1 VAEVQQKS
9 PSHLLQSGAG
19 LLKRS
24 LAAKLA
30 SNHPDG
36 FARLAGEL
44 GERTFLA
51 FLNFQELTCMKK
63 KLIAMAVAGLAS
75 SAALA
80 QTSVTVYGV
89 ADLGYVYSQGNAGI
103 GGGKNKF
110 SGIAGG
116 GVTAGNRLGFKGE
129 EALGNGLKAVFTLE
143 YGLYLDN
150 NSGLGSGNN
159 GGLNARQQFVGLS
172 SNFGTV
178 SLGRQYAPGFNAT
191 ANNDALE
198 ATDMGIQSSLSVYA
212 GNSITP
218 NSPARYNNSI
228 AYTSNNLSGFTV
240 SAIYGFGETQDAAGG
255 FNDNFVSTSD
265 NGKLGFGLNYA
276 NGPINLDAVYQSR
289 QNVSFGVPGTGDDIN
304 EWYLGGSWDFKVV
317 KAYASYQALDNN
329 NQGAVL
335 GGYGNVIGKKND
347 IWTVGLSAPVFS
359 NGVVGLS
366 YGKLS
371 VDNRNAADGDSWGW
385 GAMYTHNL
393 SKRTAL
399 YVAYTY
405 FDNDRNSVPV
415 QTQVVGGPDSSGIGA
430 LGENNYTFG
439 TGIRHSF

>member
-1 VAEVQQKS
+1 ME
-9 PSHLLQSGAG
+9 
-19 LLKRS
+19 
-24 LAAKLA
+24 
-30 SNHPDG
+30 
-36 FARLAGEL
+36 
-44 GERTFLA
+44 
-51 FLNFQELTCMKK
+51 K

-75 SAALA
+75 TVAVG
-80 QTSVTVYGV
+80 QTNVTVYGL
-89 ADLGYVYSQGNAGI
+89 ADVGYVYSQGNAGI
-103 GGGKNKF
+103 GGGTNKF
-110 SGIAGG
+110 SGLAGG

-143 YGLYLDN
+143 YGLDLDIN
-150 NSGLGSGNN
+150 AGIGT

-172 SNFGTV
+172 SNLGTI

-191 ANNDALE
+191 VNNDALE
-198 ATDMGIQSSLSVYA
+198 AADMGIQSSLSVYA

-240 SAIYGFGETQDAAGG
+240 SAIYGFGESDLGG
-255 FNDNFVSTSD
+255 LNNARNSD
-265 NGKLGFGLNYA
+265 NSKFGLGLNYA
-276 NGPINLDAVYQSR
+276 NGPINLDALYQSR
-289 QNVSFGVPGTGDDIN
+289 QNVTVAFPRLAGTGDDIN

-329 NQGAVL
+329 NRGAVL
-335 GGYGNVIGKKND
+335 GAYGNVIADKND
-347 IWTVGLSAPVFS
+347 IWTVGLTVPVFS
-359 NGVVGLS
+359 NGLVGLS

-371 VDNRNAADGDSWGW
+371 VDNRNAPDGDSWGW

-399 YVAYTY
+399 YAAYTY
-405 FDNDRNSVPV
+405 FDNDRNSVAV
-415 QTQVVGGPDSSGIGA
+415 QTQVAGGGVGIGA
-430 LGENNYTFG
+430 LGQSNYTFG

>member
-1 VAEVQQKS
+1 
-9 PSHLLQSGAG
+9 
-19 LLKRS
+19 
-24 LAAKLA
+24 
-30 SNHPDG
+30 
-36 FARLAGEL
+36 
-44 GERTFLA
+44 
-51 FLNFQELTCMKK
+51 MKK
-63 KLIAMAVAGLAS
+63 KLIAIAVAGLAS
-75 SAALA
+75 GAALA
-80 QTSVTVYGV
+80 QTNVTIYGV
-89 ADLGYVYSQGNAGI
+89 ADVGYVYSQGNALSVANGGI
-103 GGGKNKF
+103 GGKNKF
-110 SGIAGG
+110 SGLAGG

-143 YGLYLDN
+143 YALELDN
-150 NSGLGSGNN
+150 NDGIGNTT

-212 GNSITP
+212 GNAITP

-240 SAIYGFGETQDAAGG
+240 SAIYGFGETSDAANG
-255 FNDNFVSTSD
+255 FNDNFVSTGD
-265 NGKLGFGLNYA
+265 DGRFGLGLNYA

-289 QNVSFGVPGTGDDIN
+289 QNVTRQFNGAPTPAGTGDDIN

-317 KAYASYQALDNN
+317 KAYASYQALDND

-335 GGYGNVIGKKND
+335 NFTNTPIGKKND
-347 IWTVGLSAPVFS
+347 IWTVGLTVPVFS
-359 NGVVGLS
+359 NGLIGLS

-371 VDNRNAADGDSWGW
+371 VDNRNAPDGDSWGW

-399 YVAYTY
+399 YAAYTY
-405 FDNDRNSVPV
+405 FDNDRTGVAV
-415 QTQVVGGPDSSGIGA
+415 QTQVANGGVGIGA
-430 LGENNYTFG
+430 LGQSNYTFG

>member
-1 VAEVQQKS
+1 ME
-9 PSHLLQSGAG
+9 
-19 LLKRS
+19 
-24 LAAKLA
+24 
-30 SNHPDG
+30 
-36 FARLAGEL
+36 
-44 GERTFLA
+44 
-51 FLNFQELTCMKK
+51 K

-75 SAALA
+75 SVALA
-80 QTSVTVYGV
+80 QTNVTIYGV

-110 SGIAGG
+110 SGISNIN
-116 GVTAGNRLGFKGE
+116 AGNRLGFKGE

-143 YGLYLDN
+143 YGLDIDTN
-150 NSGLGSGNN
+150 QGIGT

-172 SNFGTV
+172 SNLGTV

-240 SAIYGFGETQDAAGG
+240 SAIYGFGESNLGG
-255 FNDNFVSTSD
+255 FNNASTSD
-265 NGKLGFGLNYA
+265 NGKFGLGLNYA

-289 QNVSFGVPGTGDDIN
+289 QNVTEAFPTPAGTGDDIN

-329 NQGAVL
+329 NRGAVL
-335 GGYGNVIGKKND
+335 GAYGNVIADKND
-347 IWTVGLSAPVFS
+347 IWTVGLSVPVFS
-359 NGVVGLS
+359 NGLVGLS

-371 VDNRNAADGDSWGW
+371 VDNRNAPDGDSWGW

-399 YVAYTY
+399 YAAYTY
-405 FDNDRNSVPV
+405 FDNDRDAVAV
-415 QTQVVGGPDSSGIGA
+415 QTQVAGGQGVGA
-430 LGENNYTFG
+430 LGESNYTFG
-439 TGIRHSF
+439 AGIRHSF

>member
-1 VAEVQQKS
+1 
-9 PSHLLQSGAG
+9 
-19 LLKRS
+19 
-24 LAAKLA
+24 
-30 SNHPDG
+30 
-36 FARLAGEL
+36 
-44 GERTFLA
+44 
-51 FLNFQELTCMKK
+51 MKK

-75 SAALA
+75 SVALA
-80 QTSVTVYGV
+80 QTNVTIYGV

-110 SGIAGG
+110 SGISNIN
-116 GVTAGNRLGFKGE
+116 AGNRLGFKGE

-143 YGLYLDN
+143 YGLDIDKN
-150 NSGLGSGNN
+150 EGVGT

-198 ATDMGIQSSLSVYA
+198 ATNMGIQSSLSVYA

-240 SAIYGFGETQDAAGG
+240 SAIYGFGESNLGG
-255 FNDNFVSTSD
+255 FNNASTSD
-265 NGKLGFGLNYA
+265 NGKFGLGLNYA

-289 QNVSFGVPGTGDDIN
+289 QNVTEAFPTPAGTGDDIN

-329 NQGAVL
+329 NRGAVL
-335 GGYGNVIGKKND
+335 GAYGNVIADKND
-347 IWTVGLSAPVFS
+347 IWTVGLSVPVFS
-359 NGVVGLS
+359 NGLVGLS

-371 VDNRNAADGDSWGW
+371 VDNRNASDGDSWGW

-399 YVAYTY
+399 YAAYTY
-405 FDNDRNSVPV
+405 FDNDRDAVAV
-415 QTQVVGGPDSSGIGA
+415 QTQVAGGQGVGA
-430 LGENNYTFG
+430 LGESNYTFG
-439 TGIRHSF
+439 AGIRHSF

>member
-1 VAEVQQKS
+1 
-9 PSHLLQSGAG
+9 
-19 LLKRS
+19 
-24 LAAKLA
+24 
-30 SNHPDG
+30 
-36 FARLAGEL
+36 
-44 GERTFLA
+44 
-51 FLNFQELTCMKK
+51 MKK
-63 KLIAMAVAGLAS
+63 KLIAIAVAGLAS
-75 SAALA
+75 GAALA
-80 QTSVTVYGV
+80 QTNVTMYGV
-89 ADLGYVYSQGNAGI
+89 ADVGYVYSQGNAGI

-110 SGIAGG
+110 SGLAGG

-143 YGLYLDN
+143 YGLEMDIN
-150 NSGLGSGNN
+150 AGVGTS
-159 GGLNARQQFVGLS
+159 GLNARQQFVGLS

-240 SAIYGFGETQDAAGG
+240 SAIYGFGESNLGG
-255 FNDNFVSTSD
+255 LSNASTSD
-265 NGKLGFGLNYA
+265 NGRFGLGVNYA
-276 NGPINLDAVYQSR
+276 NGPINLDALYQSR
-289 QNVSFGVPGTGDDIN
+289 QNVTEAFPTPAGTGDDIN

-317 KAYASYQALDNN
+317 KAYASYQALDNKN
-329 NQGAVL
+329 RGAVF
-335 GGYGNVIGKKND
+335 GAYGNVIADEND
-347 IWTVGLSAPVFS
+347 IWTVGLTVPVFS

-371 VDNRNAADGDSWGW
+371 VDNRNAPDGDSWGW

-399 YVAYTY
+399 YAAYTY
-405 FDNDRNSVPV
+405 FDNDRTGVAV
-415 QTQVVGGPDSSGIGA
+415 QTQVANGGVGIGA
-430 LGENNYTFG
+430 LGQSNYTFG

>member
-1 VAEVQQKS
+1 ME
-9 PSHLLQSGAG
+9 
-19 LLKRS
+19 
-24 LAAKLA
+24 
-30 SNHPDG
+30 
-36 FARLAGEL
+36 
-44 GERTFLA
+44 
-51 FLNFQELTCMKK
+51 K

-75 SAALA
+75 SVALA
-80 QTSVTVYGV
+80 QTNVTIYGV

-110 SGIAGG
+110 SGISNIN
-116 GVTAGNRLGFKGE
+116 AGNRLGFKGE

-143 YGLYLDN
+143 YGLDIDTN
-150 NSGLGSGNN
+150 QGIGT

-172 SNFGTV
+172 SNLGTV

-240 SAIYGFGETQDAAGG
+240 SAIYGFGESDLGG
-255 FNDNFVSTSD
+255 LNNARNSD
-265 NGKLGFGLNYA
+265 NGKFGLGLNYA
-276 NGPINLDAVYQSR
+276 NGPINVDALYQSR
-289 QNVSFGVPGTGDDIN
+289 QNVTVAFPRLAGTGDDIN
-304 EWYLGGSWDFKVV
+304 EWYVGGSWDFKVV

-329 NQGAVL
+329 NRGAVR
-335 GGYGNVIGKKND
+335 GAYGNVIADEND
-347 IWTVGLSAPVFS
+347 IWTVGLTVPVFS
-359 NGVVGLS
+359 NGLIGLS

-371 VDNRNAADGDSWGW
+371 VDNRNAPDGDSWGW

-399 YVAYTY
+399 YAAYTY
-405 FDNDRNSVPV
+405 FDNDRTAVAV
-415 QTQVVGGPDSSGIGA
+415 QTQVAGGGVGIGA
-430 LGENNYTFG
+430 LGQSNYTFG

>member
-1 VAEVQQKS
+1 
-9 PSHLLQSGAG
+9 
-19 LLKRS
+19 
-24 LAAKLA
+24 
-30 SNHPDG
+30 
-36 FARLAGEL
+36 
-44 GERTFLA
+44 
-51 FLNFQELTCMKK
+51 
-63 KLIAMAVAGLAS
+63 
-75 SAALA
+75 
-80 QTSVTVYGV
+80 
-89 ADLGYVYSQGNAGI
+89 
-103 GGGKNKF
+103 
-110 SGIAGG
+110 
-116 GVTAGNRLGFKGE
+116 VTAGNRLGFKGE

-143 YGLYLDN
+143 YALELDN
-150 NSGLGSGNN
+150 NNGIGNTT

-212 GNSITP
+212 GNAITP

-240 SAIYGFGETQDAAGG
+240 SAIYGFGETSDAANG
-255 FNDNFVSTSD
+255 FNDNFVSTGD
-265 NGKLGFGLNYA
+265 DGRFGLGLNYA

-289 QNVSFGVPGTGDDIN
+289 QNVTRQYDGTPTPPGTGDDIN

-317 KAYASYQALDNN
+317 KAYASYQALDND
-329 NQGAVL
+329 NQGAIL
-335 GGYGNVIGKKND
+335 NFTNTPIGKKND
-347 IWTVGLSAPVFS
+347 IWTVGLTVPVFS
-359 NGVVGLS
+359 NGLVGLS

-371 VDNRNAADGDSWGW
+371 VDNRNARDGDSWGW

-399 YVAYTY
+399 YAAYTY
-405 FDNDRNSVPV
+405 FDNDRTGVAV
-415 QTQVVGGPDSSGIGA
+415 QTQVAGGGVGIGA
-430 LGENNYTFG
+430 LGESNYTFG